1 MKIRFALLGAALS
14 AGAVLLAQNQA
25 VFTGSVVTGQLQL
38 LRTTNLSLIPQTF
51 TLQAAPF
58 SFLPVAPEK
67 PRLQPRFPPP
77 PAIAKSA
84 GTLATEHLASA
95 NLTSPNL
102 TSAQMLAQSLSANP
116 AAGNIGFN
124 GMTHSDQ
131 RLANSGNQFS
141 LEPPNQIGRA
151 HAELQSLRH

>member
-102 TSAQMLAQSLSANP
+102 TSANLTSANLTSAQMPVQSLSASS
-116 AAGNIGFN
+116 AGTFRYRPRILAG
-124 GMTHSDQ
+124 GSLYSAH
-131 RLANSGNQFS
+131 RL
-141 LEPPNQIGRA
+141 LHDCVRA
-151 HAELQSLRH
+151 SAF